1 MSLHSVIEAILN
13 RVIDA
18 GAEGDLIVDQGQSL
32 SLKARDGE
40 LEEHK
45 VTSNR
50 ILGLR
55 VIQNAK
61 VGTAYSEA
69 VDPEAIETLVS
80 QALTNA
86 SYAGEEPSERI
97 LPNANHLTTDDTLL
111 CPDDESSIEDKIDF
125 ALWVEAALKAKPM
138 VKNVPYN
145 GVQSGFGHRSISSTA
160 GLKADIRYRSMSA
173 YAYALIEDGE
183 TNAMEGAGQ
192 AARRFSALDR
202 EALVSKVYQAGVD
215 ILQGKP
221 ISSGR
226 YDVIFDTET
235 QSDLLAVFA
244 MMFSAKSAKDG
255 VNPMRDRLGDA
266 IADPRLS
273 LFDDPGDSQ
282 GFGYALF
289 DDEGSLAQ
297 QTPLITAG
305 TLQTL
310 IHNSATAAHFGVT
323 TTGHATR
330 GPRSTLG
337 VGLHQLKAQ
346 PGPSTEATCTAGRWL
361 EVTDLTGLHSG
372 ANPISGEF
380 SFGASG
386 YLREG
391 AQRIQP
397 VRNITVAGNFYSMIK
412 DVRDIGD
419 SLHWNWQRSSCLPMI
434 RFADLSVSG

>member
-1 MSLHSVIEAILN
+1 MNIETVIEAILN
-13 RVIDA
+13 RVVDA
-18 GAEGDLIVDQGQSL
+18 GADGDLIVDHGQSL

-55 VIQNAK
+55 VVHHSK

-69 VDPEAIETLVS
+69 VDHEAIETLVN

-86 SYAGEEPSERI
+86 SYAADEPLEKI
-97 LPNANHLTTDDTLL
+97 LPNANHIATDDALL
-111 CPDDESSIEDKIDF
+111 CPDDETPIEDKINF
-125 ALWVEAALKAKPM
+125 ALQVESSLKAMPL

-145 GVQSGFGHRSISSTA
+145 GVQSGFGHRAIHSTA

-183 TNAMEGAGQ
+183 INAMEGAGQ
-192 AARRFSALDR
+192 AARHFAALNRD
-202 EALVSKVYQAGVD
+202 ALVAKVHQAGID
-215 ILQGKP
+215 ILHGKP
-221 ISSGR
+221 VASGR

-235 QSDLLAVFA
+235 QSALLGVFA
-244 MMFSAKSAKDG
+244 MMFSGKSAKDG
-255 VNPMRDRLGDA
+255 VNPMRERLGDM
-266 IADPRLS
+266 IADSRLS
-273 LFDDPGDSQ
+273 LFDDPLDTE

-289 DDEGSLAQ
+289 DDEGSLTQ
-297 QTPLITAG
+297 QTPLISEG
-305 TLQTL
+305 MLQTL
-310 IHNSATAAHFGVT
+310 IHNSATASHYGVAS
-323 TTGHATR
+323 TGHATR

-337 VGLHQLKAQ
+337 VGLHQLKGQ
-346 PGPSTEATCTAGRWL
+346 PGRSTEAACTAGRWL
-361 EVTDLTGLHSG
+361 EITDLTGLHSG

-386 YLREG
+386 YLHEG
-391 AQRIQP
+391 ADRIQP
-397 VRNITVAGNFYSMIK
+397 VRNITVAGNFYAMIQAI
-412 DVRDIGD
+412 RDIGD
-419 SLHWNWQRSSCLPMI
+419 TLHWNWQKSSCLPMI